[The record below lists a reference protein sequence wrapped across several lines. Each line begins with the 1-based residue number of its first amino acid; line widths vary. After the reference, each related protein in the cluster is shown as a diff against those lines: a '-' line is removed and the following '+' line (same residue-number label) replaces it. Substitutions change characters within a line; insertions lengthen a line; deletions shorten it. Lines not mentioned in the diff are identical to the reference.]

1 MKKTRIISWVIG
13 FILFCGW
20 TDLVWGQDISTA
32 QSKTQVEITDK
43 TFKSTISKGFVVVI
57 FIADYQMTNI
67 DPKMIKAIEGH
78 EKAVVIKVHENN
90 VKAVV
95 KKLRLRNYPSI
106 ALFHNGSKKKVWKAD
121 FDGNLDLTTE
131 QVRKAIDWHSAV
143 LKGY

>member
-106 ALFHNGSKKKVWKAD
+106 ALFHNGSKKKVWKSD
-121 FDGNLDLTTE
+121 MDGNLGITE
-131 QVRKAIDWHSAV
+131 KDIKKEITDTLAGDVF
-143 LKGY
+143 

>member
-78 EKAVVIKVHENN
+78 EKAIVIKVHENN
-90 VKAVV
+90 VKSVV

-121 FDGNLDLTTE
+121 MDGNLGITE
-131 QVRKAIDWHSAV
+131 KDVKKEITDTLAGDV
-143 LKGY
+143 F

>member
-20 TDLVWGQDISTA
+20 TDLVWGQDRSTTRS
-32 QSKTQVEITDK
+32 QTKVEVTDK
-43 TFKSTISKGFVVVI
+43 TFKSTIVKGFVVVI
-57 FIADYQMTNI
+57 FTADYQMTNI

-121 FDGNLDLTTE
+121 MDGNLGITE
-131 QVRKAIDWHSAV
+131 KDIKKEITDTLAGDVF
-143 LKGY
+143 

>member
-1 MKKTRIISWVIG
+1 MKKTRIISWVVG

-20 TDLVWGQDISTA
+20 ADLVWGQTPTT
-32 QSKTQVEITDK
+32 QSKTQIEVTDK
-43 TFKSTISKGFVVVI
+43 TFKSTVVKGFVVVI
-57 FIADYQMTNI
+57 FTADYQMTNI

-106 ALFHNGSKKKVWKAD
+106 ALFHNGSKKKVWKPD
-121 FDGNLDLTTE
+121 MDGNLGITE
-131 QVRKAIDWHSAV
+131 KDVKKEITDTLAGDV
-143 LKGY
+143 F